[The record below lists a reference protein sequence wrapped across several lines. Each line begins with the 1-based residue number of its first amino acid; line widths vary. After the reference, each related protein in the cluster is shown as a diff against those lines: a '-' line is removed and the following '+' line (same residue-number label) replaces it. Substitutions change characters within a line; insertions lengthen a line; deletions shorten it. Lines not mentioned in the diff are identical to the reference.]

1 MNEEFKYEAYLYI
14 SPNQFG
20 IYIFDLKHLKNIYKQ
35 ELKFENNSFQ
45 INLTNLDKFLED
57 NIFKIEKLIGKF
69 IENIFL
75 VIECNET
82 KKMLIS
88 VKKKNDKERVNKK
101 ILESALIDAKD
112 LFKEN
117 YHNNNIMHIII
128 KKYLVNGIDYSS
140 YKEDLLSEYL
150 CLEIEFRYFSN
161 SFKFEIEKI
170 LQKFQIKI
178 ICYMDGD
185 YVKNFKSLENTELSE
200 KAHKLYNGLNCNEVI
215 VVPKNQ
221 EKKGFFERFFQLF
234 G

>member
-170 LQKFQIKI
+170 LKKFQIKI

-200 KAHKLYNGLNCNEVI
+200 KAHKLYNGFNCNEVI